1 MDVSSRDEWKG
12 GGMERDNDR
21 HELNKNHVPQPLT
34 YADADDDYGDIIVI
48 HVINY
53 QPLPCT
59 TPRWNVALKLAISLI
74 NSFKVFA

>member
-1 MDVSSRDEWKG
+1 MSVEEMNEKG
-12 GGMERDNDR
+12 AGWNGTKSR

-34 YADADDDYGDIIVI
+34 YADDDYGDIIVI

-59 TPRWNVALKLAISLI
+59 TPR
-74 NSFKVFA
+74 